1 VIPSG
6 MENDVSALYTA
17 DLLSEQADDPECRTF
32 KAASSLNGLNDLDDR
47 GVLIRIAPVVL

>member
-1 VIPSG
+1 